1 MLPVGL
7 MQPCAILIG
16 ISVGAGK
23 GDHAITYYQT
33 CLKLGLA
40 LSFVQVII
48 LLFGKDLIALLYTK

>member
-7 MQPCAILIG
+7 MQACVILIG
-16 ISVGAGK
+16 ISVGAGR

-40 LSFVQVII
+40 LSFAQVII
-48 LLFGKDLIALLYTK
+48 LIIGKDPIALLYTK